1 MDYRV
6 ELIERQNKIKR
17 REERK
22 MFILTMLS
30 AFSLLVSIS
39 FLFII
44 ILALVLLVLVLAA
57 FGTSLNIR
65 EMYDKG
71 LLKVFEYAT
80 NIKQQNCEELL
91 TISKILRGLGG
102 RWEPQIQFTFLLF
115 RAKK

>member
-1 MDYRV
+1 
-6 ELIERQNKIKR
+6 
-17 REERK
+17 

-57 FGTSLNIR
+57 FGTSLKIR
-65 EMYDKG
+65 EMYVKG

-80 NIKQQNCEELL
+80 NIKQQKCEELL
-91 TISKILRGLGG
+91 TTSKKI
-102 RWEPQIQFTFLLF
+102 FLLNDSIIYLIISLF
-115 RAKK
+115 KKNQKVILKKDKKLLNYNVNVLNRLD